1 MIGHVYSSEVYWF
14 CHFVDDFV
22 ANPAT
27 VYQSACTNPD
37 VWLDMY
43 IRLRCIGF
51 VIVLTILLL
60 TPPLFIKV
68 HTHPQSMNTVIP
80 CNTYHILNTMPPY
93 YTYPQSMYTVIPC
106 NTYHNKSSVNK
117 MILKIIN
124 VRRYRRGSKRTIQR
138 NCISI
143 DWILVTHQET
153 SSLGQPRWMARW
165 RGEQEDISFWSWKWS
180 RKIMFIDI
188 SCILSSIC
196 YSGSKIYTF
205 LFVDIYILTSWS
217 SQVHPEPQSKCVQ
230 AIAGC

>member
-1 MIGHVYSSEVYWF
+1 MAPY
-14 CHFVDDFV
+14 
-22 ANPAT
+22 
-27 VYQSACTNPD
+27 
-37 VWLDMY
+37 
-43 IRLRCIGF
+43 
-51 VIVLTILLL
+51 
-60 TPPLFIKV
+60 

-80 CNTYHILNTMPPY
+80 CNTYHILNTMASYHTHPQSMNTVIPCNAYHILNTMPPY
-93 YTYPQSMYTVIPC
+93 HMHPQSMYTVIPC
-106 NTYHNKSSVNK
+106 NTYQNKSSVNK

-138 NCISI
+138 HCISI
-143 DWILVTHQET
+143 DCILVTHQET
-153 SSLGQPRWMARW
+153 SSLGQPWWMARW

-205 LFVDIYILTSWS
+205 LFVDIYILTPWS